1 MTERRDIE
9 ADSCSLEGFL
19 SLMWDAADLL
29 ADSVEVHCKDDK
41 YMDIHAMV
49 QAMTVQVVGT
59 TAFGCATYPT
69 LTVAAKPTCLL
80 HGTR

>member
-1 MTERRDIE
+1 MRCLWH
-9 ADSCSLEGFL
+9 CSLEGFL

-29 ADSVEVHCKDDK
+29 TESVEMNRAQGK

-59 TAFGCATYPT
+59 TAFG
-69 LTVAAKPTCLL
+69 
-80 HGTR
+80 